1 MPGGNTNVHGGIVH
15 KISRRQFTGMML
27 AGAASGL
34 PLLGRAQA
42 GGKLTL
48 YMGPPEKT
56 CAAIA
61 AGFEKKSGIK
71 PTFMRLSAG
80 EAINRIRA
88 ERNAPQASILYGIGL
103 PSMLTLKA
111 DGLLDPYKS
120 PAAAEIPDKYKDP
133 EGYWTGTD
141 VDFIGFAS
149 NKKFLAE
156 KGLKAPQSW
165 EDLTRPEF
173 AGQIC
178 LGSPS
183 TSGTGYTFLT
193 TVLQLMGEQKG
204 WEYVKRFN
212 ANVAQYT
219 RSGIGP
225 TQLVGRGEVG
235 VGILFAHDILG
246 SIDKG
251 FPIEMSLPREGTGY
265 DLFCMVMLKDAPEPS
280 SAKKFI
286 DWACT
291 PESVE
296 LLAAS
301 EYFDVPTNPKA
312 KVHDLVKP
320 YQSAKLINFDFNW
333 AGSTTVRQQLV
344 DRFTNDILAGRKIS

>member
-1 MPGGNTNVHGGIVH
+1 MARMT
-15 KISRRQFTGMML
+15 RREFTKVML
-27 AGAASGL
+27 AGAASAL
-34 PLLGRAQA
+34 PLSARSQG

-56 CAAIA
+56 CSAIA
-61 AGFEKKSGIK
+61 QGFEKKSGIK
-71 PTFMRLSAG
+71 PTFLRLSAG

-88 ERNAPQASILYGIGL
+88 ERNSPQASILYGIGL

-111 DGLLDPYKS
+111 DGLLQQYKS
-120 PAAAEIPDKYKDP
+120 PEAAAIPDRYKDP
-133 EGYWTGTD
+133 DGWWTGTD
-141 VDFIGFAS
+141 VDFIGIAS
-149 NKKFLAE
+149 NKKFLQE
-156 KGLKAPQSW
+156 KGIKAPRSW
-165 EDLTRPEF
+165 EELTRPEL
-173 AGQIC
+173 AGQVC
-178 LGSPS
+178 LGSPA

-193 TVLQLMGEQKG
+193 TILQLMGEQKG
-204 WEYVKRFN
+204 WEYMKRFN
-212 ANVAQYT
+212 TNVAQYT

-251 FPIEMSLPREGTGY
+251 FPLEMSLPQEGTGY
-265 DLFCMVMLKDAPEPS
+265 DLFCVVMLKGAPEPEE
-280 SAKKFI
+280 AKRFI
-286 DWACT
+286 DWSLT

-301 EYFDVPTNPKA
+301 EYFDVPTHPKA

-320 YQSAKLINFDFNW
+320 YQSAKLITFDFNW
-333 AGSTTVRQQLV
+333 AGSSTVRQQLI
-344 DRFTNDILAGRKIS
+344 DKFQNDILAGRK

>member
-1 MPGGNTNVHGGIVH
+1 MT
-15 KISRRQFTGMML
+15 RREFTKVML
-27 AGAASGL
+27 AGAASAL
-34 PLLGRAQA
+34 PLSARSQGA
-42 GGKLTL
+42 GKLTL
-48 YMGPPEKT
+48 YMGPPEMT
-56 CAAIA
+56 SSAIA
-61 AGFEKKSGIK
+61 QGFEKKSRIK
-71 PTFMRLSAG
+71 PTFLRLSAG

-88 ERNAPQASILYGIGL
+88 ERNSPQASILYGIGL

-111 DGLLDPYKS
+111 DGLLQQYKS
-120 PAAAEIPDKYKDP
+120 PEAAAIPDRYKDP
-133 EGYWTGTD
+133 DGWWTGTD
-141 VDFIGFAS
+141 VDFIGIAS
-149 NKKFLAE
+149 NKKFLQE
-156 KGLKAPQSW
+156 KGIKAPRSW
-165 EDLTRPEF
+165 EELTRPEL
-173 AGQIC
+173 AGQVC
-178 LGSPS
+178 LGSPA

-193 TVLQLMGEQKG
+193 TILQVMGEQKG
-204 WEYVKRFN
+204 WEYMKRFN

-251 FPIEMSLPREGTGY
+251 FPLEMSLPQEGTGY
-265 DLFCMVMLKDAPEPS
+265 DLFCVVMLNGAPEPEE
-280 SAKKFI
+280 AKRFI
-286 DWACT
+286 DWSLT

-320 YQSAKLINFDFNW
+320 YQSAKLIMFDFNW
-333 AGSTTVRQQLV
+333 AGNSTVRQQLI
-344 DRFTNDILAGRKIS
+344 DKFQNDILAARK

>member
-1 MPGGNTNVHGGIVH
+1 VRRIT
-15 KISRRQFTGMML
+15 RRQFTGMVV
-27 AGAASGL
+27 AGAATIAL
-34 PLLGRAQA
+34 PARAQA

-56 CAAIA
+56 CAAVA
-61 AGFEKKSGIK
+61 QGFEKRTGIK
-71 PTFMRLSAG
+71 PTFLRLSAG

-111 DGLLDPYKS
+111 DGLLQPYKS
-120 PAAAEIPDKYKDP
+120 PEAAAIPEKYKDA
-133 EGYWTGTD
+133 EGWWTGTD
-141 VDFIGFAS
+141 ADFIGIAS
-149 NKKFLAE
+149 NKKFLQE

-173 AGQIC
+173 RGQIC

-193 TVLQLMGEQKG
+193 TILQVMGEAKG
-204 WEYVKRFN
+204 WEYIKRFN

-251 FPIEMSLPREGTGY
+251 FPLEMSLPQEGTGY
-265 DLFCMVMLKDAPEPS
+265 DLFCMVLLKDAPEPDT
-280 SAKKFI
+280 AKKFI

-320 YQSAKLINFDFNW
+320 YQNAKLINYDFNW
-333 AGSTTVRQQLV
+333 AGSTTVRAQLV
-344 DRFTNDILAGRKIS
+344 ERFTNEILAGRKPT

>member
-1 MPGGNTNVHGGIVH
+1 MVE
-15 KISRRQFTGMML
+15 ISRRRFNGMIL
-27 AGAASGL
+27 AAAATAL
-34 PLLGRAQA
+34 PRRGRAQA

-56 CAAIA
+56 SAAIA
-61 AGFEKKSGIK
+61 QGFEKRSGIK
-71 PTFMRLSAG
+71 STFLRLSAG

-111 DGLLDPYKS
+111 DGLLEPYQS
-120 PAAAEIPDKYKDP
+120 PEAAAIPAKYKDP

-149 NKKFLAE
+149 NKRFLQE
-156 KGLKAPQSW
+156 KGIKAPQSFD
-165 EDLTRPEF
+165 DLTRPEL

-193 TVLQLMGEQKG
+193 TVLQVMGEQKG
-204 WEYVKRFN
+204 WDYLKRFN

-251 FPIEMSLPREGTGY
+251 FPIEMSLPAEGTGY
-265 DLFCMVMLKDAPEPS
+265 DLFCVVMLKGAPEP
-280 SAKKFI
+280 AAAGKFI
-286 DWACT
+286 DWSCT
-291 PESVE
+291 PESQE

-333 AGSTTVRQQLV
+333 AGGSAVRQQLV
-344 DRFTNDILAGRKIS
+344 DRFTRDILAGRKLS

>member
-1 MPGGNTNVHGGIVH
+1 MRPLNRRDFTKIV
-15 KISRRQFTGMML
+15 L
-27 AGAASGL
+27 AGAASAL
-34 PLLGRAQA
+34 PFAARAQS

-56 CAAIA
+56 CAAVA
-61 AGFEKKSGIK
+61 QGFEKKSGIK
-71 PTFMRLSAG
+71 PTFLRLSAG

-103 PSMLTLKA
+103 PSMLTLKS
-111 DGLLDPYKS
+111 DGLLEPYKS
-120 PAAAEIPDKYKDP
+120 PEAAAIPAKYKDP
-133 EGYWTGTD
+133 DGWWTGSD
-141 VDFIGFAS
+141 ADFIGIAS
-149 NKKFLAE
+149 NKKFLQE

-165 EDLTRPEF
+165 EDLTKPQY

-178 LGSPS
+178 VGSPA

-193 TVLQLMGEQKG
+193 TIIQLMGEQKG
-204 WEYVKRFN
+204 WEYLKRFN
-212 ANVAQYT
+212 ANVSQYT

-251 FPIEMSLPREGTGY
+251 FPIEMSLPQEGTGY
-265 DLFCMVMLKDAPEPS
+265 DLFCVVLLKGAPEPAE
-280 SAKKFI
+280 AKRFI
-286 DWACT
+286 DWSLT
-291 PESVE
+291 PEAVE

-301 EYFDVPTNPKA
+301 EYFDVPVNPKA
-312 KVHDLVKP
+312 KLHDLVKP
-320 YQSAKLINFDFNW
+320 YQSAKLIDYDFNW
-333 AGSTTVRQQLV
+333 AGSATVRQQLI
-344 DRFTNDILAGRKIS
+344 DRFQNEILAGRK

>member
-1 MPGGNTNVHGGIVH
+1 MRTLD
-15 KISRRQFTGMML
+15 RRRFNALL
-27 AGAASGL
+27 AGTAALAL
-34 PLLGRAQA
+34 PLPARAQGA
-42 GGKLTL
+42 KLTL

-56 CAAIA
+56 CQAIA
-61 AGFEKKSGIK
+61 QGFEKKSGIK
-71 PTFMRLSAG
+71 TTFLRLSAG

-88 ERNAPQASILYGIGL
+88 ERNAPQASVLYSIGL

-111 DGLLDPYKS
+111 DGLLQPYAS
-120 PAAAEIPDKYKDP
+120 PEAAAIPAQYRDP

-141 VDFIGFAS
+141 TDFIGFAS
-149 NKKFLAE
+149 NKKFLQD
-156 KGLKAPQSW
+156 KGLKAPQSFD
-165 EDLTRPEF
+165 DLLRPEF

-204 WEYVKRFN
+204 WEYMKKFN
-212 ANVAQYT
+212 TNVAQYT

-246 SIDKG
+246 SIEKG

-265 DLFCMVMLKDAPEPS
+265 DLFCVVMLKGAPEPDA
-280 SAKKFI
+280 AKKFI
-286 DWACT
+286 DWCCT

-301 EYFDVPTNPKA
+301 DFFDLPTNPKA
-312 KVHDLVKP
+312 KVHDVVKP
-320 YQSAKLINFDFNW
+320 FQHAKLIKFDFAW
-333 AGSTTVRQQLV
+333 AGNTDVRKQLV
-344 DRFTNDILAGRKIS
+344 EKFTSDILAGRKVS

>member
-1 MPGGNTNVHGGIVH
+1 
-15 KISRRQFTGMML
+15 ML
-27 AGAASGL
+27 AAGAVCAL
-34 PLLGRAQA
+34 PLAARAQA
-42 GGKLTL
+42 GGKVTL
-48 YMGPPEKT
+48 YMGPPDKT

-61 AGFEKKSGIK
+61 QAFEKASGIK
-71 PTFMRLSAG
+71 PTFLRLSAG

-103 PSMLTLKA
+103 PSMLTLKS
-111 DGLLDPYKS
+111 DGLLEPYKS
-120 PAAAEIPDKYKDP
+120 PEAAAIPDKYKDP

-141 VDFIGFAS
+141 VDFIGFMS
-149 NKKFLAE
+149 NKKVLQE
-156 KGLKAPQSW
+156 KGLKPPQSW
-165 EDLTRPEF
+165 EDLTRPEY

-178 LGSPS
+178 VGSPS

-204 WEYVKRFN
+204 WDYVKRFN

-251 FPIEMSLPREGTGY
+251 FPVELSLPREGTGY
-265 DLFCMVMLKDAPEPS
+265 DLFGVVMLKGAPE
-280 SAKKFI
+280 AAAARKFV
-286 DWACT
+286 DWSCT
-291 PESVE
+291 PDSVE
-296 LLAAS
+296 QLAAS

-312 KVHDLVKP
+312 KVHELVKP

-333 AGSTTVRQQLV
+333 AGSSAVRQQLV
-344 DRFTNDILAGRKIS
+344 ERFTNEILAGRKIS

>member
-1 MPGGNTNVHGGIVH
+1 MRS
-15 KISRRQFTGMML
+15 ISRRQFNAMMV
-27 AGAASGL
+27 AGAASAL
-34 PLLGRAQA
+34 PIPGGAQS

-61 AGFEKKSGIK
+61 QGFEKKSGIK
-71 PTFMRLSAG
+71 PTFLRLSAG

-88 ERNAPQASILYGIGL
+88 ERSAPQASILYGIGL

-120 PAAAEIPDKYKDP
+120 PEAAAIPDKYKDP

-149 NKKFLAE
+149 NKKFLQE
-156 KGLKAPQSW
+156 KGIKAPQSW

-204 WEYVKRFN
+204 WDYMKRFN

-246 SIDKG
+246 SIDRG
-251 FPIEMSLPREGTGY
+251 FPIEMSLPLEGTGY
-265 DLFCMVMLKDAPEPS
+265 DLFGMVMLKGAPE
-280 SAKKFI
+280 ADAARKFI

-312 KVHDLVKP
+312 KVHALVKP
-320 YQSAKLINFDFNW
+320 YQSANLINFDFNW

-344 DRFTNDILAGRKIS
+344 ERFTNDILAGRKIS

>member
-1 MPGGNTNVHGGIVH
+1 VARMT
-15 KISRRQFTGMML
+15 RREFTKVML
-27 AGAASGL
+27 AGAASAL
-34 PLLGRAQA
+34 PLSARSQG

-56 CAAIA
+56 CSAIA
-61 AGFEKKSGIK
+61 QGFEKKSGIK
-71 PTFMRLSAG
+71 PTFLRLSAG

-88 ERNAPQASILYGIGL
+88 ERNSPQASILYGIGL

-111 DGLLDPYKS
+111 DGLLQQYKS
-120 PAAAEIPDKYKDP
+120 AEAAAIPDRYKDP
-133 EGYWTGTD
+133 DGWWTGTD
-141 VDFIGFAS
+141 VDFIGIAS
-149 NKKFLAE
+149 NKKFLQE
-156 KGLKAPQSW
+156 KGIKAPRSW
-165 EDLTRPEF
+165 EELTRPEL
-173 AGQIC
+173 AGQVC
-178 LGSPS
+178 LGSPA

-193 TVLQLMGEQKG
+193 TILQLMGEQKG
-204 WEYVKRFN
+204 WEYMKRFN
-212 ANVAQYT
+212 TNVAQYT

-251 FPIEMSLPREGTGY
+251 FPLEMSLPQEGTGY
-265 DLFCMVMLKDAPEPS
+265 DLFCVVMLKGAPEPEE
-280 SAKKFI
+280 AKRFI
-286 DWACT
+286 DWSLT

-301 EYFDVPTNPKA
+301 EYFDVPTHPKA

-320 YQSAKLINFDFNW
+320 YQSAKLITFDFNW
-333 AGSTTVRQQLV
+333 AGNSTVRQQLI
-344 DRFTNDILAGRKIS
+344 DKFQNDILAGRK

>member
-1 MPGGNTNVHGGIVH
+1 MAWMT
-15 KISRRQFTGMML
+15 RREFTKVML
-27 AGAASGL
+27 AGAASAL
-34 PLLGRAQA
+34 PFSARSQG

-56 CAAIA
+56 CSAVAQ
-61 AGFEKKSGIK
+61 GFEKKSGIK
-71 PTFMRLSAG
+71 PTFLRLSAG

-88 ERNAPQASILYGIGL
+88 ERNSPQASILYGIGL

-111 DGLLDPYKS
+111 DGLLQQYKS
-120 PAAAEIPDKYKDP
+120 PDAAAIPDRYKDSD
-133 EGYWTGTD
+133 GWWTGTD
-141 VDFIGFAS
+141 VDFIGIAS
-149 NKKFLAE
+149 NKKFLQE
-156 KGLKAPQSW
+156 KGIKAPRSW
-165 EDLTRPEF
+165 EELTRPEL
-173 AGQIC
+173 AGQVC
-178 LGSPS
+178 LGSPA
-183 TSGTGYTFLT
+183 TSGTGFTFLT
-193 TVLQLMGEQKG
+193 TILQVMGEQKG
-204 WEYVKRFN
+204 WEYIKRFN

-251 FPIEMSLPREGTGY
+251 FPLEMSLPQEGTGY
-265 DLFCMVMLKDAPEPS
+265 DLFCVVMLKGAPEPEE
-280 SAKKFI
+280 AKRFI
-286 DWACT
+286 DWSLT

-301 EYFDVPTNPKA
+301 EYFDVPTHPKA

-320 YQSAKLINFDFNW
+320 YQSAKLITFDFNW
-333 AGSTTVRQQLV
+333 AGNSTVRQQLI
-344 DRFTNDILAGRKIS
+344 DKFQNDILAGRK

>member
-1 MPGGNTNVHGGIVH
+1 MGRMT
-15 KISRRQFTGMML
+15 RRRFTGMML
-27 AGAASGL
+27 AGAASTL
-34 PLLGRAQA
+34 PLRGQAQ
-42 GGKLTL
+42 GSGKVTL

-56 CAAIA
+56 CAALA
-61 AGFEKKSGIK
+61 QGFEKKTGIK
-71 PTFMRLSAG
+71 PTFLRLSAG

-88 ERNAPQASILYGIGL
+88 EKNSPQASVLYGIGL

-111 DGLLDPYKS
+111 DGLLQPYKS
-120 PAAAEIPDKYKDP
+120 PDAADIPARYKDP
-133 EGYWTGTD
+133 DGWWTGTD
-141 VDFIGFAS
+141 ADFIGIAS
-149 NKKFLAE
+149 NKTFLQE
-156 KGLKAPQSW
+156 KNLKAPRTW

-173 AGQIC
+173 AGQVC
-178 LGSPS
+178 LGNPA

-193 TVLQLMGEQKG
+193 TILQLMGEAKG
-204 WEYVKRFN
+204 WDYLKRFN

-246 SIDKG
+246 SIDRG
-251 FPIEMSLPREGTGY
+251 FPIEMSLPSEGTGY
-265 DLFCMVMLKDAPEPS
+265 DLFCVVMLKGAPEPVE
-280 SAKKFI
+280 AKRFV

-291 PESVE
+291 PESIE

-320 YQSAKLINFDFNW
+320 YTGAKLINFDFDW
-333 AGSTTVRQQLV
+333 AGSSTVRQQLV
-344 DRFTNDILAGRKIS
+344 DRFQKDILAGRK

>member
-1 MPGGNTNVHGGIVH
+1 MST
-15 KISRRQFTGMML
+15 ISRRQFTAMML
-27 AGAASGL
+27 GTAASAL
-34 PLLGRAQA
+34 PLPGRSQG

-56 CAAIA
+56 CAAVA
-61 AGFEKKSGIK
+61 QGFEKRSGIK
-71 PTFMRLSAG
+71 PTFLRLSAG

-111 DGLLDPYKS
+111 DGLLQPYKS
-120 PAAAEIPDKYKDP
+120 PEAGAIPDKYKDP
-133 EGYWTGTD
+133 DGFWTGTD
-141 VDFIGFAS
+141 ADFIGIAS
-149 NKKFLAE
+149 NKKFLQE

-193 TVLQLMGEQKG
+193 TILQVMGEAKG
-204 WEYVKRFN
+204 WEYIKRFN
-212 ANVAQYT
+212 GNVAQYT

-251 FPIEMSLPREGTGY
+251 FPLEMSLPQEGTGY
-265 DLFCMVMLKDAPEPS
+265 DLFCVVLLKDAPEVDT
-280 SAKKFI
+280 AKKFI

-301 EYFDVPTNPKA
+301 EYFDVPTHPKA

-320 YQSAKLINFDFNW
+320 YQGAKLINYDFGW
-333 AGSTTVRQQLV
+333 AGSTTVRAQLV
-344 DRFTNDILAGRKIS
+344 ERFTNEILAGRKPT

>member
-1 MPGGNTNVHGGIVH
+1 
-15 KISRRQFTGMML
+15 ML
-27 AGAASGL
+27 ASAASAL
-34 PLLGRAQA
+34 PLHARAQA

-56 CAAIA
+56 CAAVA
-61 AGFEKKSGIK
+61 QGFEKRTGIK
-71 PTFMRLSAG
+71 PTFLRLSAG

-88 ERNAPQASILYGIGL
+88 ERNAPQASISYGIGL
-103 PSMLTLKA
+103 PAMLTMKA
-111 DGLLDPYKS
+111 DGLLEPYKS
-120 PAAAEIPDKYKDP
+120 PEAAVIPDKYKDP

-141 VDFIGFAS
+141 VDFIGFMS
-149 NKKFLAE
+149 NKKFLQE
-156 KGLKAPQSW
+156 KGIKAPQSW
-165 EDLTRPEF
+165 ADLTRPEL

-178 LGSPS
+178 VGSPS

-193 TVLQLMGEQKG
+193 TVLQLMGEQNG
-204 WEYVKRFN
+204 WDYLKRFN
-212 ANVAQYT
+212 SNVAQYT

-246 SIDKG
+246 SIDRG
-251 FPIEMSLPREGTGY
+251 FPVEMSLPAEGTGY
-265 DLFCMVMLKDAPEPS
+265 DLFGVVMLKGAPEP
-280 SAKKFI
+280 AAARKFI
-286 DWACT
+286 DWSCT

-312 KVHDLVKP
+312 RVHELVKP
-320 YQSAKLINFDFNW
+320 YQNAKLINFDFNW

-344 DRFTNDILAGRKIS
+344 DRFTSDILAGRKIS

>member
-1 MPGGNTNVHGGIVH
+1 MARMT
-15 KISRRQFTGMML
+15 RREFTKVML
-27 AGAASGL
+27 AGAASAL
-34 PLLGRAQA
+34 PMSARSQG

-56 CAAIA
+56 CSTIA
-61 AGFEKKSGIK
+61 QGFEKKSGIK
-71 PTFMRLSAG
+71 PTFLRLSAG

-88 ERNAPQASILYGIGL
+88 ERNSPQASILYGIGL

-111 DGLLDPYKS
+111 DGLLQQYKS
-120 PAAAEIPDKYKDP
+120 PEAAAIPDRYKDP
-133 EGYWTGTD
+133 DGWWTGTD
-141 VDFIGFAS
+141 VDFIGIAS
-149 NKKFLAE
+149 NKKFLQE
-156 KGLKAPQSW
+156 KAIKAPRSW
-165 EDLTRPEF
+165 EELTRPEL
-173 AGQIC
+173 AGQVC
-178 LGSPS
+178 LGSPA

-193 TVLQLMGEQKG
+193 TILQLMGEQKG
-204 WEYVKRFN
+204 WEYMKRFN

-251 FPIEMSLPREGTGY
+251 FPLEMSLPQEGTGY
-265 DLFCMVMLKDAPEPS
+265 DLFCVVMLKGAPEADE
-280 SAKKFI
+280 AKRFV
-286 DWACT
+286 DWSLT

-301 EYFDVPTNPKA
+301 EYFDVPTHPKA

-320 YQSAKLINFDFNW
+320 YQSAKLITFDFNW
-333 AGSTTVRQQLV
+333 AGSSTVRQQLI
-344 DRFTNDILAGRKIS
+344 DKFQNDILAGRK

>member
-1 MPGGNTNVHGGIVH
+1 VVT
-15 KISRRQFTGMML
+15 ISRRQFTGMML
-27 AGAASGL
+27 AGAASAL
-34 PLLGRAQA
+34 PLPGRAQA
-42 GGKLTL
+42 SGKLTL

-61 AGFEKKSGIK
+61 QGFEKSSGIK
-71 PTFMRLSAG
+71 PTFLRLSAG

-111 DGLLDPYKS
+111 DGLLEPYKS
-120 PAAAEIPDKYKDP
+120 PQAASIPDKYKDP
-133 EGYWTGTD
+133 DGFWTGTD

-149 NKKFLAE
+149 NRKFLQE

-165 EDLTRPEF
+165 EDLVRPEF

-204 WEYVKRFN
+204 WDYVKRFN

-235 VGILFAHDILG
+235 IGILFAHDILG
-246 SIDKG
+246 SIDRG
-251 FPIEMSLPREGTGY
+251 FPVEMSLPGEGTGY
-265 DLFCMVMLKDAPEPS
+265 DLFCVVLLKGASE
-280 SAKKFI
+280 AGAARKFI
-286 DWACT
+286 DWSCT

-301 EYFDVPTNPKA
+301 EYFDVPTHPKA
-312 KVHDLVKP
+312 KVHDLVRP
-320 YQSAKLINFDFNW
+320 YQNAKLISFDFNW
-333 AGSTTVRQQLV
+333 AGSSTVRQQLV
-344 DRFTNDILAGRKIS
+344 ERFTQDILAGRKVS